1 MKLPSIRFFYLM
13 IAATMI
19 SACGNKKE
27 PEPLPRLVKVV
38 VVGQSSNDSVS
49 AESNKEP
56 GALRFDASGKVIEV
70 LAKAGDGV
78 IPGQSLAR
86 LIPSSIS
93 TDSSV
98 MIQYRA
104 AKADLQSAE
113 ADFKRYEDLKNK
125 KFISASEFDRRVA
138 SVETARAKYEQ
149 SIEAIGFVTLRAMDA
164 GRLSEFKL
172 SVGQIISVQDVV
184 GRIQFN
190 QAAAAQ
196 KNKTPQGK
204 AEKVE
209 KAIYI
214 PATAIHSDGKSVYK
228 VQLDKDSTELGTL
241 VLAELE
247 LGRVNDVSAE
257 VLKGLIGGDRV
268 IATGWHALSVG
279 QKVRIALTEKAQ

>member
-1 MKLPSIRFFYLM
+1 MNSTFIRFFYLI
-13 IAATMI
+13 IAATI
-19 SACGNKKE
+19 LAACGNKKE

-38 VVGQSSNDSVS
+38 VVGQSSIDSAS
-49 AESNKEP
+49 SPSTKEP
-56 GALRFDASGKVIEV
+56 GVLRFDASGQVIEV
-70 LAKAGDGV
+70 LAKTGDGV

-138 SVETARAKYEQ
+138 SVEAARAKYEQ

-184 GRIQFN
+184 GRVQLT
-190 QAAAAQ
+190 QSASAQ
-196 KNKTPQGK
+196 KNKSAPQ
-204 AEKVE
+204 AQE

-228 VQLDKDSTELGTL
+228 VQLDKDSTEFGTL

-257 VLKGLIGGDRV
+257 VLKGLAGGDRV